1 MGIVVQMTIGGGRF
15 RTAGIPK
22 LAAALTGTSLR
33 LEFQRTVSPEMQA
46 SFYFS
51 PLLLEKKQSNNNN
64 NNKPLTFSGF

>member
-1 MGIVVQMTIGGGRF
+1 LGDRF

-46 SFYFS
+46 SFS
-51 PLLLEKKQSNNNN
+51 PSGKRTTTTKQNKKTLDLLWVLISSSIK
-64 NNKPLTFSGF
+64 